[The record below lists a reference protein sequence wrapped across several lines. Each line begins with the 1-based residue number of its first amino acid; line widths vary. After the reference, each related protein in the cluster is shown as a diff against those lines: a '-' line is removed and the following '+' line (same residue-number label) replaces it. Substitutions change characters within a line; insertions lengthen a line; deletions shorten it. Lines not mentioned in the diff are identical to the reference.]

1 MLDPTVARLS
11 KHLKPSP
18 LVGLGLIML
27 VAISCAIYSITLG
40 TRDISLAV
48 IFDSFTQFDN
58 SFDHLIIQTVR
69 LPRSLM
75 ALAVGAALAVAG
87 AAIQG
92 LTRNPLAETGIL
104 GIEAGG
110 ALAVVGT
117 SFLFGS
123 STPSDYAGAAFGGA
137 GIAAIVVYICA
148 SLGPGGVTPLNL
160 TIAGAAITAFI
171 AALTTSILIVS
182 QSTLDEI
189 RFWLAGSFVG
199 RDLNLFL
206 QVLPVMVVGLILAF
220 ALSSQIA
227 TLSLGEDVAT
237 SLGQNTLTI
246 KLLTVTSVVLL
257 AGSAVAIA
265 GPIGFVGLVVP
276 HGVRFFI
283 KTDYRWILPYSA
295 VCGAILLLVADIAAR
310 LLIQP
315 QELPVGVM
323 TALVGAPVFV
333 YLAKTKIRA

>member
-11 KHLKPSP
+11 KYLKPSP
-18 LVGLGLIML
+18 LVGLGLGVL
-27 VAISCAIYSITLG
+27 VAIGCAIYSITLG

-137 GIAAIVVYICA
+137 GIAAIVVYLCA

-160 TIAGAAITAFI
+160 TIAGAAISAFI
-171 AALTTSILIVS
+171 AALTTSILILS

-189 RFWLAGSFVG
+189 RFWLAGSLVG
-199 RDLNLFL
+199 RDFDLFL
-206 QVLPVMVVGLILAF
+206 QVLPAMVVGLILAF
-220 ALSSQIA
+220 ALSRQIA
-227 TLSLGEDVAT
+227 TLSLGEEVAT

-246 KLLTVTSVVLL
+246 KLLTVTSMVLL

-276 HGVRFFI
+276 HGVKFFI

-295 VCGAILLLVADIAAR
+295 VYGAILLLVADIAAR

-333 YLAKTKIRA
+333 YLAKAKIRS

>member
-11 KHLKPSP
+11 KYLKPSP
-18 LVGLGLIML
+18 LVGLGLGML
-27 VAISCAIYSITLG
+27 VAIGCAIYSITLG
-40 TRDISLAV
+40 TREISLAV

-58 SFDHLIIQTVR
+58 SFDHLIIQTLR

-75 ALAVGAALAVAG
+75 ALAVGAALAVSG
-87 AAIQG
+87 AMIQG

-123 STPSDYAGAAFGGA
+123 TPSDYAGAAFAGA
-137 GIAAIVVYICA
+137 GIAAIVVYVCA

-160 TIAGAAITAFI
+160 TIAGAAIAAFI

-182 QSTLDEI
+182 QSTLEEI
-189 RFWLAGSFVG
+189 RFWLAGSLVG
-199 RDLNLFL
+199 RDFGLFL
-206 QVLPVMVVGLILAF
+206 QVLPVLVVGLILAF
-220 ALSSQIA
+220 ALSRQIG

-257 AGSAVAIA
+257 AGSSVAIS

-276 HGVRFFI
+276 HGVKFFI

-295 VCGAILLLVADIAAR
+295 VYGAILLLVADIAAR
-310 LLIQP
+310 LLLQP

-333 YLAKTKIRA
+333 YLAKAKIRA

>member
-11 KHLKPSP
+11 KYLKPSP
-18 LVGLGLIML
+18 LFGLGLGVL
-27 VAISCAIYSITLG
+27 VAIGCALYSITLG

-58 SFDHLIIQTVR
+58 SFEHLIIQTVR

-75 ALAVGAALAVAG
+75 AMAVGAALAVSG

-117 SFLFGS
+117 SYLFG
-123 STPSDYAGAAFGGA
+123 STPSDYAGAAFVGA
-137 GIAAIVVYICA
+137 GIAAIFVYIFA

-160 TIAGAAITAFI
+160 TIAGAAIAAFI
-171 AALTTSILIVS
+171 AAVTTSILIVS
-182 QSTLDEI
+182 QSSLEEL
-189 RFWLAGSFVG
+189 RFWLAGSLVG
-199 RDLNLFL
+199 RDFNLFL
-206 QVLPVMVVGLILAF
+206 QVLPLLIVGLILAF

-295 VCGAILLLVADIAAR
+295 VYGAILLLVADIAAR